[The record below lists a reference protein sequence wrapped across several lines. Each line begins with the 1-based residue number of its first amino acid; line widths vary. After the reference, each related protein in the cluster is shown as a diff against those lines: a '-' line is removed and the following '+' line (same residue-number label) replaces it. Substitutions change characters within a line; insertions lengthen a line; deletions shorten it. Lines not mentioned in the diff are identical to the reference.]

1 MAASK
6 SILLFLLVLLVVSHA
21 QARAGSDPSKR
32 LSIINTITN
41 LGRRLPL
48 APPSPMMAP
57 RRQPDCPPRLP
68 PPLASP
74 PSSSSAPPP
83 PPPPPY

>member
-6 SILLFLLVLLVVSHA
+6 SMLLFLLVLLVVSHA
-21 QARAGSDPSKR
+21 QARAGSYPSKR
-32 LSIINTITN
+32 ISTITN
-41 LGRRLPL
+41 LGRRLPR

-57 RRQPDCPPRLP
+57 PKQLDCPPRLL

-74 PSSSSAPPP
+74 PCSSSAAPPP
-83 PPPPPY
+83 PPPPPPY